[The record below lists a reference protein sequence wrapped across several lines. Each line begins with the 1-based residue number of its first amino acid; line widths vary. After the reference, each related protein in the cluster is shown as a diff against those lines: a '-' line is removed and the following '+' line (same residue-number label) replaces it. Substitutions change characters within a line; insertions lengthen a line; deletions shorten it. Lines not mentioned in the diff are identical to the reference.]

1 MQSKAEKN
9 VRASAVAGTVILVI
23 AALVSGIA
31 TGKMMWL
38 GSLDDIRAIRAGK
51 VLLGLGLIE
60 GGIGWAYH
68 GIRKVFTNF
77 LQRAVA
83 WAFLFTLVG
92 AILTNLYTER
102 MLSRGVPLNW
112 YQQQWVDWA
121 FDSVIVAVMLSVGGV
136 QLLADDARLERLRL
150 RAAGEE
156 AEERLREAGGLK
168 EFPPEIEAE
177 TRETG
182 QLAPGKAER
191 RW

>member
-1 MQSKAEKN
+1 MQSKSEKN
-9 VRASAVAGTVILVI
+9 VRASAAAGTVILVI

-38 GSLDDIRAIRAGK
+38 GSLDDIWIIRAGK

-92 AILTNLYTER
+92 AVLTNLYTER

-121 FDSVIVAVMLSVGGV
+121 FDSVIVAVMLSVGAV

-156 AEERLREAGGLK
+156 AEERLREAGGTS
-168 EFPPEIEAE
+168 FPPEIEAE

-182 QLAPGKAER
+182 QLTGGKDR
-191 RW
+191 PRW